1 MAGEM
6 YLCNQREGEMYLCN
20 QRAGE
25 MCLCNHT
32 LCIHVL
38 YMYRICP
45 VCFLNI
51 NTCAYVVNV
60 LTLTLNTQDKR
71 TDNRFVKNR
80 YNDENDG

>member
-1 MAGEM
+1 
-6 YLCNQREGEMYLCN
+6 
-20 QRAGE
+20 
-25 MCLCNHT
+25 
-32 LCIHVL
+32 
-38 YMYRICP
+38 MYRICP

-80 YNDENDG
+80 YNDENDGETYSIGLIRFMYEVQLCSGGPTDVIIEGDWYVPVH